1 MDRRPG
7 TRRGLVRPRFIPPR
21 PQRELR
27 ELTRYR
33 TTFVRE
39 RATLVNRVQK
49 VLESTTLKRASVVSD
64 VDVMGA
70 SSRAILAALLAGEAD
85 PAVWAGLAKGQLR
98 KKRPQLEQALQ
109 GHLHPHQSCV
119 LTELLAQIESLEET
133 MARFDA
139 QIREACDRQDDAAQV
154 VALLDTIPGIAEG
167 TAHLVVAEIGPD
179 RTRFPS
185 AAALA
190 AWAGRAPGN
199 NESAGRGLPAQ
210 RPHPQG
216 QRLAPHGPGPGRPR
230 RRTHEAHSAGS
241 PRPAHG
247 RSTGSEESGD
257 CPGPQPPRDRLARH
271 LAPPAVP
278 RTGGRLPPAD

>member
-7 TRRGLVRPRFIPPR
+7 TRHGLVRPRFIPPR

-49 VLESTTLKRASVVSD
+49 VLESTTRKRASVVSD
-64 VDVMGA
+64 GDVMGASVVSDGDVMGA
-70 SSRAILAALLAGEAD
+70 SSRAILGALLAGEAD

-139 QIREACDRQDDAAQV
+139 QIREACDRQDEAAQV
-154 VALLDTIPGIAEG
+154 VSGAAGHDSRDGGRDGPLGGGRDRPRQDALPLRCRARGVGGAR
-167 TAHLVVAEIGPD
+167 AGPQ
-179 RTRFPS
+179 RERRSRAAS
-185 AAALA
+185 AAAA
-190 AWAGRAPGN
+190 PARATSG
-199 NESAGRGLPAQ
+199 SA
-210 RPHPQG
+210 RPWSRPPTP
-216 QRLAPHGPGPGRPR
+216 PH
-230 RRTHEAHSAGS
+230 T
-241 PRPAHG
+241 
-247 RSTGSEESGD
+247 
-257 CPGPQPPRDRLARH
+257 
-271 LAPPAVP
+271 
-278 RTGGRLPPAD
+278 